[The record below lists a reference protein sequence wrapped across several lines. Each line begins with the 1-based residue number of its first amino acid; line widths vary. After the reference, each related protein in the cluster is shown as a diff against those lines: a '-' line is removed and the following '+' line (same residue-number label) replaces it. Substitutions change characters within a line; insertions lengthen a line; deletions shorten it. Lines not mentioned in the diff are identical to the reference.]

1 MWGKGEF
8 HSRGSFAV
16 TLLDTA
22 DVWCSKLPLAS
33 ASFAATQPS
42 LPACLPSTYASNRSV
57 AATTTLLLFSLLP
70 CVPLTVPF
78 CRQKCCKFELNCESP
93 TTALINFLLNTASS
107 LTKVYHFC
115 RSKNLSIH
123 EKNCIYVSYK
133 RSSKIFF
140 LTASPSRSYTYLQST
155 PLPSREKNPS
165 YHIYATFD
173 GSFLCFHGQF
183 FF

>member
-57 AATTTLLLFSLLP
+57 AATTTLLLFSLLL

-93 TTALINFLLNTASS
+93 TTALINFLLNTASA

-115 RSKNLSIH
+115 RSKNLGTDYGRPERKKPSLH
-123 EKNCIYVSYK
+123 GRKFTPNP
-133 RSSKIFF
+133 KIFRYGGSIF
-140 LTASPSRSYTYLQST
+140 C
-155 PLPSREKNPS
+155 LPHRPNFSD
-165 YHIYATFD
+165 IFD
-173 GSFLCFHGQF
+173 LCLHWVSVVRGLNAFK
-183 FF
+183 

>member
-123 EKNCIYVSYK
+123 EKNCIHVYYK
-133 RSSKIFF
+133 RSSKV
-140 LTASPSRSYTYLQST
+140 
-155 PLPSREKNPS
+155 
-165 YHIYATFD
+165 
-173 GSFLCFHGQF
+173 F

>member
-93 TTALINFLLNTASS
+93 TTALINFLLNTASA

-115 RSKNLSIH
+115 RSKNLGTDYGRPERKKPSLHGRKFTPKFLGTAKEYFVCHTGPIFQIFL
-123 EKNCIYVSYK
+123 IYVF
-133 RSSKIFF
+133 IGC
-140 LTASPSRSYTYLQST
+140 P
-155 PLPSREKNPS
+155 
-165 YHIYATFD
+165 
-173 GSFLCFHGQF
+173 
-183 FF
+183 

>member
-1 MWGKGEF
+1 MWCSSLHLTKKLEAAEESHGNGQARVEWRAGGCVWGKGEF

-22 DVWCSKLPLAS
+22 DVWCSKLPLAN
-33 ASFAATQPS
+33 ASLAATQPS
-42 LPACLPSTYASNRSV
+42 LLACLPSTYASNRSV

-93 TTALINFLLNTASS
+93 TTALINFLLNTASA

-115 RSKNLSIH
+115 RSKNLSIYGG
-123 EKNCIYVSYK
+123 KLYLCI
-133 RSSKIFF
+133 KIV
-140 LTASPSRSYTYLQST
+140 
-155 PLPSREKNPS
+155 
-165 YHIYATFD
+165 
-173 GSFLCFHGQF
+173 
-183 FF
+183 

>member
-57 AATTTLLLFSLLP
+57 AATTTLRLSSLLP

-93 TTALINFLLNTASS
+93 TTALIMFPRRCHGRAGEHHDYPPHLQQGAT
-107 LTKVYHFC
+107 VRRRRRP
-115 RSKNLSIH
+115 RSIAPSGGTQKGG
-123 EKNCIYVSYK
+123 K
-133 RSSKIFF
+133 RIGF
-140 LTASPSRSYTYLQST
+140 
-155 PLPSREKNPS
+155 E
-165 YHIYATFD
+165 
-173 GSFLCFHGQF
+173 
-183 FF
+183 

>member
-33 ASFAATQPS
+33 ASLAATQPS
-42 LPACLPSTYASNRSV
+42 LLACLPSTYASNRSV

-93 TTALINFLLNTASS
+93 TTALINFLLNTASA

-115 RSKNLSIH
+115 RSKNLSIYLRGKIVFMYLIKDRLKYFFDR
-123 EKNCIYVSYK
+123 EPLAVLYL
-133 RSSKIFF
+133 SSVYSSSVTLFIF
-140 LTASPSRSYTYLQST
+140 L
-155 PLPSREKNPS
+155 
-165 YHIYATFD
+165 
-173 GSFLCFHGQF
+173 
-183 FF
+183 